1 MCTFFYYCDIMYENT
16 KESEGVAMV
25 EKFLKRSSWTD
36 IVISLIFVLFGA
48 LLIAKPN
55 ETLGA
60 ISIILGIVF
69 IAMGVLKLVEY
80 YTSETKEDYLLT
92 IALIAVIFGVIVI
105 FASDAILSLFRIILG
120 IWIIA
125 TGVMDFQTALVWKQV
140 KSPYWTASVLFS
152 LLMML
157 AGIIILINKDIVL
170 TTMGIII
177 VIYGILDIIDRIIF
191 MKKID
196 NYMKD

>member
-1 MCTFFYYCDIMYENT
+1 MF
-16 KESEGVAMV
+16 

-36 IVISLIFVLFGA
+36 IVISIIFVLLGA

-55 ETLGA
+55 ETVDA
-60 ISIILGIVF
+60 ISMILGIVF

-80 YTSETKEDYLLT
+80 YTSDTKEDYLLS
-92 IALIAVIFGVIVI
+92 IALIAVIFGVVII

-125 TGVMDFQTALVWKQV
+125 VGVMDFQTTLVWKEV
-140 KSPYWTASVLFS
+140 KSPYWTAALVFS
-152 LLMML
+152 ILMMF
-157 AGIIILINKDIVL
+157 AGIIILISQNIVI

-177 VIYGILDIIDRIIF
+177 LVYAILDIIDRIIF
-191 MKKID
+191 MRKIND
-196 NYMKD
+196 YMKN

>member
-1 MCTFFYYCDIMYENT
+1 MF
-16 KESEGVAMV
+16 
-25 EKFLKRSSWTD
+25 EKFLKRSSWAD

-48 LLIAKPN
+48 LLVAKPD

-60 ISIILGIVF
+60 VSIILGLVF

-92 IALIAVIFGVIVI
+92 MALIAVIFGIVI
-105 FASDAILSLFRIILG
+105 LFASDTILSLFRIIIG

-125 TGVMDFQTALVWKQV
+125 AGIMDLQTILVWKQV
-140 KSPYWTASVLFS
+140 KSPYWTISLLFS
-152 LLMML
+152 ILMIL
-157 AGIIILINKDIVL
+157 AGIVILINQNILL
-170 TTMGIII
+170 TTLGIII

-191 MKKID
+191 MKKIND
-196 NYMKD
+196 YIKKD

>member
-1 MCTFFYYCDIMYENT
+1 MF
-16 KESEGVAMV
+16 

-36 IVISLIFVLFGA
+36 IVISIIFVLFGV

-80 YTSETKEDYLLT
+80 YTSDTKEDYLLT
-92 IALIAVIFGVIVI
+92 IALIAVIFGVIVL
-105 FASDAILSLFRIILG
+105 FASDSILSLFRIIIG

-125 TGVMDFQTALVWKQV
+125 AGIMDFQTALVWKQV
-140 KSPYWTASVLFS
+140 KSPYWTATVLFS
-152 LLMML
+152 ILMML
-157 AGIIILINKDIVL
+157 AGIVILINKDILL

-177 VIYGILDIIDRIIF
+177 VIYGVLDIIDRFIF
-191 MKKID
+191 MKKIND
-196 NYMKD
+196 YMKD